1 MRDRHMDKEEITTDI
16 NENRH
21 PETTRMMSAHR
32 TKNITAWWAYSSERP
47 AAMVIS
53 LVCFCL

>member
-1 MRDRHMDKEEITTDI
+1 MDKEEITTDI

-32 TKNITAWWAYSSERP
+32 TENITAWWAYSSERP